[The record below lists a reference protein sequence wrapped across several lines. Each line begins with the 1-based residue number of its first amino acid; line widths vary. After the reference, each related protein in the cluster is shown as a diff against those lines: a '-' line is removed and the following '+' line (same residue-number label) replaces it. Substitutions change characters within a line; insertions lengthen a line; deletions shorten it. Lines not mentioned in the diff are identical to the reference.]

1 MMLEFWYIECELF
14 FRILFLP
21 SLINASCFNQLKLLI
36 ISTVFHSIALLLVH
50 SFAVRSFIF
59 VRCIARPVPSVCQSV
74 LSFVR
79 SFVRSIVRLFV
90 RSCVRAFV
98 CSCVRLF
105 VPSFFRSFVR
115 SLVRS
120 YVKPA
125 VLQSVVRSFARSL
138 VRFSL
143 GSFKLGFTSAIT
155 FTSTSTSARE
165 SVNTIIL
172 ISSWKRNTARA

>member
-1 MMLEFWYIECELF
+1 MHRALINLSCS
-14 FRILFLP
+14 LFLP
-21 SLINASCFNQLKLLI
+21 CFIRSLFCSFILSQFARSY
-36 ISTVFHSIALLLVH
+36 
-50 SFAVRSFIF
+50 SFAVS
-59 VRCIARPVPSVCQSV
+59 PVLSRPSVS
-74 LSFVR
+74 LFFHSFVR
-79 SFVRSIVRLFV
+79 SFVRSFDRSSV

-143 GSFKLGFTSAIT
+143 GSFKLGFTSDAIT

-172 ISSWKRNTARA
+172 ISS